1 MLFSNIK
8 VHVFKGAD
16 VKGAVWSKISFAQ
29 PKAWGL
35 KFAALFFASCAY
47 ERFLIAE
54 HVYNPYKVRPL
65 QFDRK
70 LEPITEITLLNK
82 LFP

>member
-35 KFAALFFASCAY
+35 KFAALFFASY
-47 ERFLIAE
+47 EKFLIAE
-54 HVYNPYKVRPL
+54 YVHNPKYVHCNL
-65 QFDRK
+65 I
-70 LEPITEITLLNK
+70 EN
-82 LFP
+82 